1 MKKKLKFPSTFEIAL
16 LLSLVVFLFALFL
29 TKPQGDLY
37 AFYAFNVLK
46 FWQQGFWELLEFT
59 MQMVLIL
66 VFGHALAISRT
77 IDKWLGNISAGVQSN
92 RQAVLITGLVAIFG
106 GYINWGF
113 GLVLGA
119 VLAKKIGE
127 EAKNR
132 GVQINYPLVGAAGYL
147 GMLVWHG
154 GLSGSATLKVAEKDH
169 FLSSV
174 TGIMPIDQTIFSE
187 FNLWINAVMILVLI
201 FLLVFLSRKKVSE
214 TAENF
219 LSKEKVRIFQGKDS
233 WGFLL
238 GLLILLLVLGDF
250 LQSKGVDWSFVDL
263 NFVNFVLLGAGLL
276 AYKSLEAYVKA
287 LGYAVKGATD
297 IVIQFPFYAGILG
310 MMKYSGLLVMLAD
323 DMVMRSS
330 ADSFPLLAFLSS
342 ALINLF
348 VPSGGGQWA
357 IQGPVIMEA
366 SMKMGLDLSKMIMA
380 FAYGDQLTNMLQPF
394 WALPLLSITGI
405 PAKEIFRYTFYFFIA
420 GLLVFGLGIWFFVG

>member
-29 TKPQGDLY
+29 TKPQGDHY

-127 EAKNR
+127 EGKER
-132 GVQINYPLVGAAGYL
+132 GVRINYPLVGAAGYL

-154 GLSGSATLKVAEKDH
+154 GLSGSATLKVAERDH
-169 FLSSV
+169 FLANI
-174 TGIMPIDQTIFSE
+174 TGIIPINQTIFSE

-201 FLLVFLSRKKVSE
+201 FLLVFLSKKKVSE
-214 TAENF
+214 TVENF

-263 NFVNFVLLGAGLL
+263 NFVNFVLLGAGLF

-380 FAYGDQLTNMLQPF
+380 FAFGDQLTNMLQPF

>member
-29 TKPQGDLY
+29 TRPQGTHHVYY
-37 AFYAFNVLK
+37 AFDVLK

-66 VFGHALAISRT
+66 VFGHALAISKT
-77 IDKWLGNISAGVQSN
+77 IDRWLGKISANIQN
-92 RQAVLITGLVAIFG
+92 NKQAVLITGLVAVFG
-106 GYINWGF
+106 GYVNWGF

-127 EAKNR
+127 EAKHR
-132 GVQINYPLVGAAGYL
+132 GVHINYPLVGAAGYL

-154 GLSGSATLKVAEKDH
+154 GLSGSATLKVAEQDH
-169 FLSSV
+169 FL
-174 TGIMPIDQTIFSE
+174 TNITETIPIDQTIFSE

-201 FLLVFLSRKKVSE
+201 LLLIFLSKRKGVESKG
-214 TAENF
+214 NF
-219 LSKEKVRIFQGKDS
+219 LSSEKVKVFQGKDK
-233 WGFLL
+233 WGLL
-238 GLLILLLVLGDF
+238 VGLLILVLVLGDF
-250 LQSKGVDWSFVDL
+250 WRSKGEDWSFVDL

-276 AYKSLEAYVKA
+276 AYRSLEAYVKA
-287 LGYAVKGATD
+287 LGYAVKGAAD

-310 MMKYSGLLVMLAD
+310 MMKYSGLLVLLAD
-323 DMVMRSS
+323 GMVMRSS
-330 ADSFPLLAFLSS
+330 VDSFPVLAFLSS

-366 SMKMGLDLSKMIMA
+366 SLKMGLDISKMIMA

-420 GLLVFGLGIWFFVG
+420 GLLVFGLGIWFFVS

>member
-1 MKKKLKFPSTFEIAL
+1 IIP
-16 LLSLVVFLFALFL
+16 
-29 TKPQGDLY
+29 
-37 AFYAFNVLK
+37 
-46 FWQQGFWELLEFT
+46 
-59 MQMVLIL
+59 
-66 VFGHALAISRT
+66 
-77 IDKWLGNISAGVQSN
+77 
-92 RQAVLITGLVAIFG
+92 
-106 GYINWGF
+106 IN
-113 GLVLGA
+113 
-119 VLAKKIGE
+119 
-127 EAKNR
+127 
-132 GVQINYPLVGAAGYL
+132 
-147 GMLVWHG
+147 
-154 GLSGSATLKVAEKDH
+154 
-169 FLSSV
+169 
-174 TGIMPIDQTIFSE
+174 QTIFSE

-201 FLLVFLSRKKVSE
+201 FLLVFLSKKKVSE

-330 ADSFPLLAFLSS
+330 ADSFPMLAFLSS

-366 SMKMGLDLSKMIMA
+366 SMKMGLDLSKMIMS

>member
-29 TKPQGDLY
+29 TKPQGDHF

-127 EAKNR
+127 EAKER
-132 GVQINYPLVGAAGYL
+132 GVRINYPLVGAAGYL

-154 GLSGSATLKVAEKDH
+154 GLSGSATLKVAERDH
-169 FLSSV
+169 FLANI
-174 TGIMPIDQTIFSE
+174 TGIIPINQTIFSE

>member
-29 TKPQGDLY
+29 TKPKGDHY
-37 AFYAFNVLK
+37 AFYAFDVLK

-77 IDKWLGNISAGVQSN
+77 IDKWLGKISAGIQSN

-127 EAKNR
+127 EAKQR

-154 GLSGSATLKVAEKDH
+154 GLSGSATLKVAEQDH
-169 FLSSV
+169 FLADI
-174 TGIMPIDQTIFSE
+174 TGIIPINQTIFSE
-187 FNLWINAVMILVLI
+187 FNLWINAAMILVLI
-201 FLLVFLSRKKVSE
+201 LILVFLSRKKVSE
-214 TAENF
+214 SAENF
-219 LSKEKVRIFQGKDS
+219 LSKEKVKTFQGKDS
-233 WGFLL
+233 WGLVV
-238 GLLILLLVLGDF
+238 GLLIFLLVLGDF
-250 LQSKGVDWSFVDL
+250 WQSKGVDWSFVDL

-287 LGYAVKGATD
+287 LGYAVKGAAD

-366 SMKMGLDLSKMIMA
+366 SLKMGLDMSKMIMA

-405 PAKEIFRYTFYFFIA
+405 PAKEIFRYTLYFFVA
-420 GLLVFGLGIWFFVG
+420 GLVVFGLGIWFFVG

>member
-16 LLSLVVFLFALFL
+16 LLSLVVFLFSLFL
-29 TKPQGDLY
+29 TKPQGTHNV
-37 AFYAFNVLK
+37 FYAFDVLK

-66 VFGHALAISRT
+66 VFGHALAISKT
-77 IDKWLGNISAGVQSN
+77 IDRWMGKISSNIQSN
-92 RQAVLITGLVAIFG
+92 KQAVLITGLVAIFG

-127 EAKNR
+127 EAKQR
-132 GVQINYPLVGAAGYL
+132 GVHINYPLVGAAGYL

-154 GLSGSATLKVAEKDH
+154 GLSGSATLKVAEQDH
-169 FLSSV
+169 FLANI
-174 TGIMPIDQTIFSE
+174 TGTIPINQTIFSE

-201 FLLVFLSRKKVSE
+201 LLLVFLSRRKGFES
-214 TAENF
+214 TENF
-219 LSKEKVRIFQGKDS
+219 LSRGKVKIFHGKDK
-233 WGFLL
+233 WGLVV

-250 LQSKGVDWSFVDL
+250 WQSKGEDWSFVDL

-287 LGYAVKGATD
+287 LGYAVKGAAD

-310 MMKYSGLLVMLAD
+310 MMKYSGLLVLLAD

-330 ADSFPLLAFLSS
+330 VDSFPVLAFLSS

-366 SMKMGLDLSKMIMA
+366 ALKMGLDISKMIMA

-420 GLLVFGLGIWFFVG
+420 GLLVFGLGIWFFVS

>member
-29 TKPQGDLY
+29 TKPHGANH
-37 AFYAFNVLK
+37 AFYAFDVLK

-77 IDKWLGNISAGVQSN
+77 IDKWLGSISASVQN
-92 RQAVLITGLVAIFG
+92 NGQAVLITGLVAVFG

-127 EAKNR
+127 EARHR

-154 GLSGSATLKVAEKDH
+154 GLSGSATLKVAEQDH
-169 FLSSV
+169 FLADI
-174 TGIMPIDQTIFSE
+174 TGVIPINQTIFSE

-201 FLLVFLSRKKVSE
+201 LLLVFLSRQKGYES
-214 TAENF
+214 AEKF
-219 LSKEKVRIFQGKDS
+219 LSKEKVKIFQGKDS
-233 WGFLL
+233 WGLVV
-238 GLLILLLVLGDF
+238 GLLIFLLVLGDF
-250 LQSKGVDWSFVDL
+250 WQSKGEDWSFVDL

-330 ADSFPLLAFLSS
+330 TESFPILAFLSS
-342 ALINLF
+342 ALVNLF

-366 SMKMGLDLSKMIMA
+366 SLKMGLDTSRMIMA

-405 PAKEIFRYTFYFFIA
+405 PAKEIFKYTLYFFFA
-420 GLLVFGLGIWFFVG
+420 GLMVFGLGIWFFVG